1 MRAEVEAALA
11 VMVEKAVASV
21 DRGASDEL
29 AARQVLRYVQ
39 RHWRDLTHLGVRGVR
54 DLQHLRVVV
63 QGRRGGEGARM
74 YLRRQC
80 SACGGDGT
88 VAVDENTRPEEGR
101 GYESQVCPYCRE
113 GQTTVERRVTLDLR
127 DVPTLREP

>member
-11 VMVEKAVASV
+11 VMVERAVACV

-29 AARQVLRYVQ
+29 AAKQVLGYVQ
-39 RHWRDLTHLGVRGVR
+39 RHWRDLVHLGVRSVR

-63 QGRRGGEGARM
+63 QGRRGGEGVRM

-88 VAVDENTRPEEGR
+88 VAADETTPPEERR
-101 GYESQVCPYCRE
+101 GHESRVCPYCRG